1 MSGTLAPD
9 LFPSRDRSYGKKKV
23 RKPIPSKILVLK
35 GAISE
40 LRDNYFLALEDN
52 PKYRQDNFQST
63 WKVIGRYVSRKVEY
77 PQNFAPLFDKFEA
90 SRIYLSEEPRP
101 NQQGI
106 ILRTD
111 EAIWEL

>member
-1 MSGTLAPD
+1 MPGTLIPD
-9 LFPSRDRSYGKKKV
+9 PVPSRDRRERKKKI
-23 RKPIPSKILVLK
+23 RKPVPIKNLALK
-35 GAISE
+35 GAIPE